1 MYCSTCGVAVAQG
14 LSYCNH
20 CGAKLNRGDAVVNS
34 SEIRPGLLINAMV
47 VTFIFG
53 LVAITVL
60 MGVMK
65 SLGVPIERVLAFML
79 FPFLLM
85 LVLEGVFMRLLLWR
99 NQGTGE
105 TDKVLSKQQ
114 ATSELDAAQTPVLS
128 EGMPS
133 VTEHTTRAFDPIY
146 TERTSNKTGG

>member
-1 MYCSTCGVAVAQG
+1 MYCSTCGVAVTQN

-20 CGAKLNRGDAVVNS
+20 CGAKLNRGDAVKS
-34 SEIRPGLLINAMV
+34 PEIKPALLINAMV

-65 SLGVPIERVLAFML
+65 TLGLPIQQALAFML

-85 LVLEGVFMRLLLWR
+85 LLLEGVFIRLLLR
-99 NQGTGE
+99 GQRRADE
-105 TDKVLSKQQ
+105 SDEQLSQQ
-114 ATSELDAAQTPVLS
+114 QTTNELGAGQIRALQ

-133 VTEHTTRAFDPIY
+133 VTEHTTRAFDPVFK
-146 TERTSNKTGG
+146 ERTSK

>member
-20 CGAKLNRGDAVVNS
+20 CGAKLNRGDADKS
-34 SEIRPGLLINAMV
+34 PEIRPALLINAMV

-65 SLGVPIERVLAFML
+65 SLGLPIVQAVALML

-85 LVLEGVFMRLLLWR
+85 LVLEGVFIRLLLR
-99 NQGTGE
+99 GHRRIDE
-105 TDKVLSKQQ
+105 SDKLSSKQH
-114 ATSELDAAQTPVLS
+114 ATNELDAANTRVLQ
-128 EGMPS
+128 EGVPS
-133 VTEHTTRAFDPIY
+133 VTEHTTRAFDPVY
-146 TERTSNKTGG
+146 NERPLK